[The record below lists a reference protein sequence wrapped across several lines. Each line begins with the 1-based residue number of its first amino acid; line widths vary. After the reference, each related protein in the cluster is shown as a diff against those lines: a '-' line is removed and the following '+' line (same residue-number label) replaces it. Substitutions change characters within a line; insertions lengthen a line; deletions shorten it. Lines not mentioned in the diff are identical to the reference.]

1 MLGAAQIYVLQVRLV
16 NPNLIDILNAGH
28 FRNGEVVVEE
38 LFVLGVQMG
47 SSAISPGGD
56 FPSKQGRL
64 MEFCADSQRST
75 IAM

>member
-47 SSAISPGGD
+47 SSAISPGMI
-56 FPSKQGRL
+56 FRLSKAG
-64 MEFCADSQRST
+64 
-75 IAM
+75 